1 MSEQNETTQEEKPD
15 VLGLALELIE
25 PVTEALQD
33 IPAMLALNARCT
45 LMAACMH
52 KRPDGKTGFDK
63 KAFDDA
69 WAFATNEMQEEK
81 KEGEEYNA

>member
-1 MSEQNETTQEEKPD
+1 VSEHNETTQEEKPD

-45 LMAACMH
+45 LMAAYMH
-52 KRPDGKTGFDK
+52 KRADGKTGFDK

-69 WAFATNEMQEEK
+69 WAFATNEMQIPAQEEQ
-81 KEGEEYNA
+81 E